1 MTNHNH
7 TWALVLA
14 AGEGRRLHTLTTTA
28 EGVAIPKQFCSLYG
42 GPSLFEETTRRASH
56 VASTELVCSIVA
68 EQHRQWWEHSTRH
81 LPEGNVIVQPENR
94 GTAHGILFSLMHI
107 MIRDPNAIVVVLPAD
122 HYVKEE
128 RILAESVR
136 ATTALAR
143 ASSRTGV
150 YLLGIE
156 PDEADSELG
165 YVVPGSRVRDGSS
178 KVSQFVEKPPSE
190 RARLLIDQGALW
202 NALIIVASI
211 SALVKL
217 FEKRFTSTIL
227 DMLTIARRGGCKAL
241 AASAA
246 KRLYQRLPTID
257 FSRDILEEHTQR
269 LRVVAV
275 ANCGWTDLGTPR
287 RVAQILQQL
296 PPGVVASQSESET
309 PMQMNLAAAHMRLQ
323 QPGFQP
329 AIHRQ

>member
-1 MTNHNH
+1 
-7 TWALVLA
+7 
-14 AGEGRRLHTLTTTA
+14 
-28 EGVAIPKQFCSLYG
+28 
-42 GPSLFEETTRRASH
+42 
-56 VASTELVCSIVA
+56 
-68 EQHRQWWEHSTRH
+68 
-81 LPEGNVIVQPENR
+81 
-94 GTAHGILFSLMHI
+94 
-107 MIRDPNAIVVVLPAD
+107 
-122 HYVKEE
+122 
-128 RILAESVR
+128 
-136 ATTALAR
+136 
-143 ASSRTGV
+143 
-150 YLLGIE
+150 
-156 PDEADSELG
+156 
-165 YVVPGSRVRDGSS
+165 
-178 KVSQFVEKPPSE
+178 
-190 RARLLIDQGALW
+190 LW

-211 SALVKL
+211 SALVRL
-217 FEKRFTSTIL
+217 FEKRFASTIL
-227 DMLTIARRGGCKAL
+227 DMLTIARRGGCRAL